1 MTEGSDVTRSAYD
14 RWSVF
19 YDKEPN
25 PTVAVDEAHF
35 PGVWRELSGQRVLE
49 IGSET
54 GRHTLKLARQGNE
67 VVGIDLS
74 LGMLAVA
81 RKTLRG
87 HPVRLIHA
95 DFMTFDELAEGDFDA
110 AVASLVLE
118 HIEDTAAF
126 FLRAARVLKRPAR
139 FYLSEIHPLR
149 AATGS
154 QARFVD
160 PETGDERRP
169 ANFARGGRGRAGRDR
184 SGTPAIPESRH
195 RRRRRADENRR
206 RLAAVRRQAD
216 DQDLDVRPVLGALVR
231 TYHLAVLACRSL
243 RHWSGG
249 VWNGHAGAF
258 RCSAPPK

>member
-19 YDKEPN
+19 YDQEPN

-35 PGVWRELSGQRVLE
+35 PGVWRRLSGQRVLE
-49 IGSET
+49 IGCGT
-54 GRHTLKLARQGNE
+54 GRHTLRLARQGNE

-74 LGMLAVA
+74 LGMLTVA
-81 RKTLRG
+81 RRTLRG

-95 DFMTFDELAEGDFDA
+95 DFMTFDELAGGDFDA
-110 AVASLVLE
+110 VIASLVLE
-118 HIEDTAAF
+118 HIEDTTAF

-139 FYLSEIHPLR
+139 LYLSEIHPLR

-169 ANFARGGRGRAGRDR
+169 ANFARTEDEVVRAAIGAGLRLSQSLDIVGDDDLTKIDADWRRYVGKPMIKIWVFDR
-184 SGTPAIPESRH
+184 S
-195 RRRRRADENRR
+195 
-206 RLAAVRRQAD
+206 
-216 DQDLDVRPVLGALVR
+216 
-231 TYHLAVLACRSL
+231 
-243 RHWSGG
+243 
-249 VWNGHAGAF
+249 
-258 RCSAPPK
+258 